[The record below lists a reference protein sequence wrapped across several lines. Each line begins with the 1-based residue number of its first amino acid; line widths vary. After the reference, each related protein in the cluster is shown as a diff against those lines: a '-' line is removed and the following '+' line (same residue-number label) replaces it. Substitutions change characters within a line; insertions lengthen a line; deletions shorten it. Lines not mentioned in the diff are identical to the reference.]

1 LTTWFFEPDGDRFR
15 ATELTRGPWS
25 ERHQHGGPPAALL
38 GGAMEKHVSPAD
50 VRAARFTIVFH
61 RPIAIGVFRVTTE
74 TVREGKKVR
83 LVRAQLIDGDDRAV
97 ATADATFVR
106 RDHTTEVSATVSPAP
121 PPPDT
126 CDPFEFSF
134 FTAPVGY
141 HTAME
146 ARHIEGT
153 WGTGAL
159 SLWMRIRGS
168 VLAGEAPSPLQ
179 RVLAAADSG
188 NGLSVALDLA
198 RFTFV
203 NPDLTV
209 LLARELDGEWL
220 GMHARTTFGPDGVG
234 LADTKLVGRSG
245 DIGRGLQSLIVEHR

>member
-1 LTTWFFEPDGDRFR
+1 MSSFYEPEGDRFR

-25 ERHQHGGPPAALL
+25 EHHQHGGPPSALL
-38 GGAMEKHVSPAD
+38 AGAMEKHVAPAD
-50 VRAARFTIVFH
+50 LRVTRFTIVFH
-61 RPIAIGVFRVTTE
+61 RPIAIDVFRVTTE

-83 LVRAQLIDGDDRAV
+83 LVRAQLVSEDDRAV
-97 ATADATFVR
+97 ATAEATFVR
-106 RDHTTEVSATVSPAP
+106 RDRASEVKATPSTPPRAP
-121 PPPDT
+121 EA
-126 CDPFEFSF
+126 CEPFTFSF

-168 VLAGEAPSPLQ
+168 VLPGETPSALQ

-188 NGLSVALDLA
+188 NGLAVALDLA

-209 LLARELDGEWL
+209 FLARELDGEWL
-220 GMHARTTFGPDGVG
+220 GMHARTTFGPDGIG
-234 LADTKLVGRSG
+234 LADTRLVSHSG
-245 DIGRGLQSLIVEHR
+245 DVGRGLQSLIVERR